1 MRLMFSKV
9 LTLAGH
15 TRTFS
20 VDTLFSGWELRV
32 KQDENVIRTTSY
44 SDWHRVERAIS
55 AIEREVSLLE
65 AEGWQP
71 VGAGAAAGQSTNR

>member
-1 MRLMFSKV
+1 MRHMFSKV

-55 AIEREVSLLE
+55 AIEREVSILE

-71 VGAGAAAGQSTNR
+71 VASGAATSQSTNR